1 MVVVKTQPLSL
12 LLLIRTIETKNHN
25 HSINEVNNLGY
36 DRWLIY
42 KQDNLVLSTELTM
55 YINWPP

>member
-1 MVVVKTQPLSL
+1 MLSETMVVVKTQPLSL
-12 LLLIRTIETKNHN
+12 LLLIHMIKTKNHN
-25 HSINEVNNLGY
+25 HSMNEINNLGY

-55 YINWPP
+55 